1 MVDIPTGKTAF
12 NLLFDKN
19 FKHAEEQLAKASLLI
34 NDSSIDEF
42 AILFQLA
49 EMLDSNFAKADLSPL
64 NKELFKLLLN
74 EDSKIG
80 KVFWHSL
87 AKCFSQ
93 QDTTYNPIDAEELIS
108 ILMLL
113 EKNGSKDLYQN
124 FRDFIATN
132 GLLRSSSKR
141 HLEYTSI
148 TEEAGQS
155 SLLDLVFELD
165 FFTNFISE
173 HKNIL
178 SDIFLFSMGINPHIG
193 HSLKEDF
200 FPAIKDKQKL
210 IFLEKKGLAKK
221 SSKESSE
228 QYDQYMN
235 YGKNHEIF
243 LKKLSSSNEDNG
255 ERFAH
260 CDFTHREEL
269 QLLSDK
275 FAVFENLFS
284 SMMNSVKVGDN
295 IMYRKE
301 SFTEIFIQE
310 MIENHTSEWN
320 NFEENLKSVGIFVD
334 FGTLDGFDEPFL
346 DIQNFVETVFLVFFS
361 YSKKLLKSLSSLIDG
376 ENVTPESACIL
387 LELRNPKTILN
398 AVANENTILKW
409 AEFGNKISFSYID
422 KLSFIEWG
430 LEKKRKNRLP
440 KILSLKNLSK
450 NIELQDLTAI
460 KNELDDVFTENLSRS
475 DISKEDL
482 MNKIISNKDLGQ
494 LTSDESLTLDKVF
507 NSLDY

>member
-1 MVDIPTGKTAF
+1 MIDMQTGKKAF
-12 NLLFDKN
+12 KLLFDKN

-93 QDTTYNPIDAEELIS
+93 QDTTYNSIDAEELIS

-124 FRDFIATN
+124 FRDFVVTN

-200 FPAIKDKQKL
+200 SLQSRI
-210 IFLEKKGLAKK
+210 
-221 SSKESSE
+221 
-228 QYDQYMN
+228 N
-235 YGKNHEIF
+235 KN
-243 LKKLSSSNEDNG
+243 
-255 ERFAH
+255 
-260 CDFTHREEL
+260 
-269 QLLSDK
+269 
-275 FAVFENLFS
+275 
-284 SMMNSVKVGDN
+284 
-295 IMYRKE
+295 
-301 SFTEIFIQE
+301 
-310 MIENHTSEWN
+310 
-320 NFEENLKSVGIFVD
+320 
-334 FGTLDGFDEPFL
+334 
-346 DIQNFVETVFLVFFS
+346 
-361 YSKKLLKSLSSLIDG
+361 
-376 ENVTPESACIL
+376 
-387 LELRNPKTILN
+387 
-398 AVANENTILKW
+398 
-409 AEFGNKISFSYID
+409 
-422 KLSFIEWG
+422 
-430 LEKKRKNRLP
+430 
-440 KILSLKNLSK
+440 
-450 NIELQDLTAI
+450 
-460 KNELDDVFTENLSRS
+460 
-475 DISKEDL
+475 
-482 MNKIISNKDLGQ
+482 
-494 LTSDESLTLDKVF
+494 
-507 NSLDY
+507 